1 MLETWSEVDFGDQ
14 SKGFVHGSLK
24 IFIDDNFGMTASL
37 MVEIKDRPSYSTVI
51 TKYNIVAMQQPTGQ
65 IVFTQYW
72 RFRKHIHLY
81 QFNIQAFLNSLQIF
95 QYLNS
100 FQESEYPKAIPLCI
114 NQVSL
119 WYCGYNIYTS
129 CFQGG
134 GKSKITKF
142 G

>member
-65 IVFTQYW
+65 IVS
-72 RFRKHIHLY
+72 L
-81 QFNIQAFLNSLQIF
+81 NIGDFANTYIYISL
-95 QYLNS
+95 
-100 FQESEYPKAIPLCI
+100 
-114 NQVSL
+114 
-119 WYCGYNIYTS
+119 IYRP
-129 CFQGG
+129 F
-134 GKSKITKF
+134 
-142 G
+142 

>member
-1 MLETWSEVDFGDQ
+1 M
-14 SKGFVHGSLK
+14 HGSLK

-81 QFNIQAFLNSLQIF
+81 
-95 QYLNS
+95 
-100 FQESEYPKAIPLCI
+100 
-114 NQVSL
+114 
-119 WYCGYNIYTS
+119 
-129 CFQGG
+129 
-134 GKSKITKF
+134 
-142 G
+142 